1 MITVWVAVIA
11 LIGGLGV
18 GIHLDHESK
27 KAYNKGFNDA
37 MAARILA
44 IDKGEE
50 GYGVTWEEDHHD

>member
-1 MITVWVAVIA
+1 MITAGVAVIA
-11 LIGGLGV
+11 LIGGLAV

-37 MAARILA
+37 MAAKI
-44 IDKGEE
+44 IEIQKENG